1 MSKYLENYMQTF
13 MQRQEEW
20 KMFDALK
27 DVLST
32 NRIIGPNPDPWPF
45 PKREPDLKDL
55 LLLAVLYLVFL
66 IFTRGVAAPTA
77 FAMASKKYN
86 VSEEALRKAAKEQAW
101 L

>member
-1 MSKYLENYMQTF
+1 MIKYLEKLHANTYAETGGM
-13 MQRQEEW
+13 
-20 KMFDALK
+20 KMFEALK
-27 DVLST
+27 EVLHT

-45 PKREPDLKDL
+45 PKREPDMKDL

-66 IFTRGVAAPTA
+66 IFTRGVATPTA

>member
-1 MSKYLENYMQTF
+1 
-13 MQRQEEW
+13 
-20 KMFDALK
+20 MFDALK

-45 PKREPDLKDL
+45 PKREPDLKDIL
-55 LLLAVLYLVFL
+55 MLAVLYLVFL
-66 IFTRGVAAPTA
+66 IFTRGVAVPTA